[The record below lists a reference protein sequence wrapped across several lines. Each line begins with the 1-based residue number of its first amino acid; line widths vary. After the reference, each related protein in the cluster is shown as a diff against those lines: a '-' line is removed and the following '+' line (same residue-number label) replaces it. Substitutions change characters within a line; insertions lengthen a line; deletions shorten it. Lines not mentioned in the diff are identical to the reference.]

1 MTKAPEKS
9 FAAQKKAEARRA
21 RKLARMENQW
31 AQGSLLLF
39 VLLYNLLFRLVLVPL
54 GKAVW
59 AAALNLSPAH
69 YIISDNLALILRS
82 PLIWAAVLV
91 IAVGY
96 AFWALLEITGILIC
110 VDCAQR
116 GCSIGLAALLRRS
129 FLDSLPVLRPRNLP
143 LLLFTAVIM
152 PFTNFFVASDLVRQI
167 TVPEYIMEV
176 IEDTPLYLGLYLGV
190 SLLLLFWTLEWA
202 MVFHVFVLEHRSLPE
217 AARGSIRLMKH
228 RKRRTVVRMLGNQ
241 LRFFIRWGIFL
252 MLGIAVFAAALMRF
266 SDGSLMFARAAS
278 LAWSSFVYPA
288 ANFLLSC
295 LSTFVQYATLTSL
308 YRSYK
313 ETDGEPLPPL
323 PPEAR
328 PRGRYTLLARAAA
341 PLLLTGVAGI
351 GLVMT
356 GGLYLV
362 GLAGDGILDAML
374 NVNTQITSHRGF
386 SAKAPENTLPSI
398 QAAIDSGVSDYAEID
413 VQQTSDGVVVLTHD
427 TNLKRCTGLDANVHD
442 IPYEQLRTLDA
453 SKGYTGQDADR
464 FAGTPIP
471 TLEEVIRLCKANGLK
486 LNIEI
491 KGNTPTLEQETVRII
506 RENEFGDQCIITS
519 LRYDALE
526 KVKALDPGLKTG
538 YIMAMGVGNYYD
550 LAAADI
556 FSVESTFVTADMVNA
571 LHLRGK
577 QVHAWTIDEKENAQR
592 MIRLGVDNL
601 ITGDPQMVYDV
612 IQNKEGLG
620 LFSLLS
626 DETWDALA
634 ESAQDLQSADA
645 LLDAA

>member
-1 MTKAPEKS
+1 MANAPEKL
-9 FAAQKKAEARRA
+9 FTVQQKAEARRA

-39 VLLYNLLFRLVLVPL
+39 VLLYNLLYQLVLVPL

-59 AAALNLSPAH
+59 ATALNLSPAH
-69 YIISDNLALILRS
+69 YIVSDNLALILRS

-96 AFWALLEITGILIC
+96 AFWALVEIAGILIC

-116 GCSIGLAALLRRS
+116 GCGIGLLALLRRS
-129 FLDSLPVLRPRNLP
+129 FLDSLPVLRPQNLP

-152 PFTNFFVASDLVRQI
+152 PFTNCFVASDLVRQI

-176 IEDTPLYLGLYLGV
+176 IEDTPLYMGLYLGV
-190 SLLLLFWTLEWA
+190 NLLLLFWTLAWA

-217 AARGSIRLMKH
+217 AARSSIRLMKH
-228 RKRRTVVRMLGNQ
+228 RKWRTIVRVLGNQ
-241 LRFFIRWGIFL
+241 LRFFVRWGIFL
-252 MLGIAVFAAALMRF
+252 LLGIAVFAAALMRF
-266 SDGSLMFARAAS
+266 SDGSAMFARAAS
-278 LAWSSFVYPA
+278 LAWSTFVYPA
-288 ANFLLSC
+288 SDFLLSC
-295 LSTFVQYATLTSL
+295 LATFVQYATLTSL

-328 PRGRYTLLARAAA
+328 PRGRHTLLARAAA

-351 GLVMT
+351 GLVLT

-362 GLAGDGILDAML
+362 GLAGDGILDSML

-506 RENEFGDQCIITS
+506 RENDFGDQCIITS
-519 LRYDALE
+519 LRYSALE
-526 KVKALDPGLKTG
+526 KVKALDPSLKTG

-550 LAAADI
+550 LAAADL
-556 FSVESTFVTADMVNA
+556 FSVESTFVTASMVNA

-592 MIRLGVDNL
+592 MLRLGVDNL

-612 IQNKEGLG
+612 IQSKEGLG

-626 DETWDALA
+626 DETWDTLA
-634 ESAQDLQSADA
+634 EGVEDPQSGDT